1 MDLLVI
7 FGLILLSCFVLG
19 WSIIVILYGDE
30 WIKWLI
36 KIKLLNQD
44 ISTKS
49 NVIKIFVIHIVFVP
63 IGILLPITG
72 LIFGWFLFGIE
83 IGLLLYR
90 LDNTRFIVRLFFVIE
105 YFIFKRCICLFSIFY
120 CICILP
126 FAMVIDTTQSL
137 FISFLCGCLLF
148 CFIGLII
155 YYLSWYCCIGFSKT
169 LEEYK
174 NLDYKITKIASY
186 IFVVGYICFWIFMS
200 IYSSFYETEN
210 GFILCILGIFLFLFV
225 PIFLRSFIKRLC
237 FEILQTQDVQKGL
250 D

>member
-1 MDLLVI
+1 M
-7 FGLILLSCFVLG
+7 F
-19 WSIIVILYGDE
+19 IV
-30 WIKWLI
+30 
-36 KIKLLNQD
+36 
-44 ISTKS
+44 
-49 NVIKIFVIHIVFVP
+49 
-63 IGILLPITG
+63 
-72 LIFGWFLFGIE
+72 
-83 IGLLLYR
+83 LLYR
-90 LDNTRFIVRLFFVIE
+90 LDNL
-105 YFIFKRCICLFSIFY
+105 
-120 CICILP
+120 
-126 FAMVIDTTQSL
+126 L
-137 FISFLCGCLLF
+137 FILVL
-148 CFIGLII
+148 
-155 YYLSWYCCIGFSKT
+155 CIGFSKT